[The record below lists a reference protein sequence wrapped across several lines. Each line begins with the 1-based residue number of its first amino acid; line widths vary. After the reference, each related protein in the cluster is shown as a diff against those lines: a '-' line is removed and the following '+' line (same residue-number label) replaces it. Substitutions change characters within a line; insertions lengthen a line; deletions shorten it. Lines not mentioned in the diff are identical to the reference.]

1 MKSFCKT
8 LMLGLVVGVM
18 SMLPVGQAYCQS
30 APEPAVVISIAK
42 FNEQMDDINY
52 LLTASGF
59 EQMKFMA
66 GAMIKG
72 YTKGLDADKDA
83 GVLLYFNEES
93 ETPDFLGFVPV
104 TDIDE
109 MLDVVAGMAEV
120 EEGDETITVTTDDGT
135 ELTVR
140 EQDGFAFFSNKADM
154 VKDLPS
160 SPAKLLGDQSTK
172 YNLSARVFAQRIPEK
187 LRTQALDMI
196 RESSEMTL
204 ENLDE
209 DDLQAELQRKN
220 LAMQMK
226 QMEMIFNETDSF
238 TMGMSADKEAKKL
251 MMDVEFKGL
260 PNSELAA
267 KLAAAKPKKPSRF
280 TGFLMDG
287 ATFTMNQAASM
298 SPADAKEYSGML
310 DDLVETVVTEI
321 DADGDM
327 SEEELSVVKKS
338 LGNLA
343 DVVKGTLEEGIFDA
357 GAVVMLEEGQ
367 INMAAAAQVSD
378 PKKIED
384 TVKDLVAMAEGKMGE
399 DIQVNLNSGSHKDI
413 TLHSV
418 IIQVP
423 DEEEE
428 MRDALGDQVTVIVGI
443 GNKAVYLAAGSE
455 PVATL
460 KKAVDGTSE
469 VSDVMQ
475 FNLYITP
482 ILEFAAQ
489 MEGDPSVEAMAE
501 ALASSG
507 GDRIRG
513 TYNLIENGGV
523 MHFEMQDGI
532 LGLIKV
538 GFDAFSQGG
547 GFPGAN
553 DDF

>member
-1 MKSFCKT
+1 
-8 LMLGLVVGVM
+8 
-18 SMLPVGQAYCQS
+18 
-30 APEPAVVISIAK
+30 
-42 FNEQMDDINY
+42 
-52 LLTASGF
+52 
-59 EQMKFMA
+59 
-66 GAMIKG
+66 
-72 YTKGLDADKDA
+72 
-83 GVLLYFNEES
+83 
-93 ETPDFLGFVPV
+93 
-104 TDIDE
+104 
-109 MLDVVAGMAEV
+109 
-120 EEGDETITVTTDDGT
+120 
-135 ELTVR
+135 
-140 EQDGFAFFSNKADM
+140 
-154 VKDLPS
+154 
-160 SPAKLLGDQSTK
+160 
-172 YNLSARVFAQRIPEK
+172 
-187 LRTQALDMI
+187 
-196 RESSEMTL
+196 
-204 ENLDE
+204 
-209 DDLQAELQRKN
+209 
-220 LAMQMK
+220 
-226 QMEMIFNETDSF
+226 
-238 TMGMSADKEAKKL
+238 
-251 MMDVEFKGL
+251 
-260 PNSELAA
+260 
-267 KLAAAKPKKPSRF
+267 
-280 TGFLMDG
+280 
-287 ATFTMNQAASM
+287 
-298 SPADAKEYSGML
+298 
-310 DDLVETVVTEI
+310 
-321 DADGDM
+321 M